1 VMELHNWL
9 ECKEIKFLNALL
21 IRFSLRLHTIHD
33 PSKDKSI
40 ELEMGW
46 ISEETS
52 WIFSHVPQSLLSAAE
67 KEASN
72 VTGETTAGEEMAVEE
87 TKS

>member
-1 VMELHNWL
+1 M
-9 ECKEIKFLNALL
+9 L
-21 IRFSLRLHTIHD
+21 IRSSRSLHTIHD

-52 WIFSHVPQSLLSAAE
+52 WIFSHVPHSILSDAD
-67 KEASN
+67 KEACN
-72 VTGETTAGEEMAVEE
+72 VAGGAASHEEMESEE
-87 TKS
+87 TKT